1 MTCEVAV
8 MNKRGVALAADSA
21 VTLGDGFKVYHTAE
35 KLFQLSSVAPVGVM
49 SYGAAEIME
58 VPWETVIK
66 LYSQKLGDRRFDRLE
81 QYGQDFLRFIDGSEA
96 LFPESAQRRSF
107 RQIIGAYW
115 QGVFLGPLKERLEKE
130 THTTNKHVN
139 AILMKLI
146 GKDFETD
153 WKNSAALE
161 DLGDGYGE
169 RIMAEYGQILDEL
182 EQELFDAFKL
192 SREAREGLRTA
203 ARFMYTQKVFAP
215 DAWSG
220 VVIAGIGESEALPAL
235 MHYHVGTVAAGKLR
249 FLKFDE
255 AHVGHEVDG
264 IVIPLA
270 QRHVID
276 MFYSGISPQL
286 KEKLVEIAG
295 RTLLADGS
303 AKTKITSSAAHAKL
317 KESFEE
323 NLSREMQESHTEPL
337 TRAVAGLPRH
347 ELAGLAEALVS
358 ITAFMA
364 RMSAD
369 QKETVGGPIDV
380 ALISKG
386 DGFVWVKRKD
396 PVRGGLV
403 L

>member
-8 MNKRGVALAADSA
+8 MNRRGVALAADSA
-21 VTLGDGFKVYHTAE
+21 VTLGDGLKVYHTAE
-35 KLFQLSSVAPVGVM
+35 KLFQLSSFAPVGVM
-49 SYGAAEIME
+49 SYGTADIME

-81 QYGQDFLRFIDGSEA
+81 QYGQDFLRFIEGSEA

-107 RQIIGAYW
+107 RQAISAYW
-115 QGVFLGPLKERLEKE
+115 EGVFLRPLKDRLEKALRAA
-130 THTTNKHVN
+130 NKHVN
-139 AILMKLI
+139 EILMDLI
-146 GKDFETD
+146 GKDFEAD
-153 WKNSAALE
+153 WKDSKALD
-161 DLGDGYGE
+161 DLGDGYGD
-169 RIMAEYGQILDEL
+169 RVMAEYGPILDEL
-182 EQELFDAFKL
+182 EHELFGAFKL
-192 SREAREGLRTA
+192 SREVREALRTA

-220 VVIAGIGESEALPAL
+220 IVIAGIGESEALPVL

-249 FLKFDE
+249 FLKVDE
-255 AHVGHEVDG
+255 AQVGHEVDG

-270 QRHVID
+270 QRDVID
-276 MFYSGISPQL
+276 MFYGGISPQL
-286 KEKLVEIAG
+286 REKLVDIAG
-295 RTLLADGS
+295 RALFTDEA
-303 AKTKITSSAAHAKL
+303 AKNKPTFSAAHAQL
-317 KESFEE
+317 KKHFDD
-323 NLSREMQESHTEPL
+323 NLKREMQQSHTDPL
-337 TRAVAGLPRH
+337 TLAVAGLPRH

-396 PVRGGLV
+396 PVRGSRFL
-403 L
+403 